1 VRVARVMAGLKIGH
15 EEARRIVNEYR
26 AQNPRIV
33 HLWNALQAA
42 AEMCLKDEPY
52 EYRLPFPCTQ
62 YDPRC
67 GRYLIYRDIAW
78 HPHGKSLTAVVG
90 GERVPLHG
98 GIIAENWTQGTARDV
113 LASAWLRCRS
123 AGYSPILTVHDELV
137 FEVPE
142 ATAREDLKLIVLIME
157 KPLAWAPGLP
167 LKADGK
173 LMSRYGK

>member
-1 VRVARVMAGLKIGH
+1 
-15 EEARRIVNEYR
+15 
-26 AQNPRIV
+26 
-33 HLWNALQAA
+33 
-42 AEMCLKDEPY
+42 MCLKDERY

-67 GRYLIYRDIAW
+67 GRYLIYRDVAW

-113 LASAWLRCRS
+113 LASAWLRCAA
-123 AGYSPILTVHDELV
+123 AGYRPVLSVHDELV
-137 FEVPE
+137 FEVRE
-142 ATAREDLKLIVLIME
+142 ETAHEDLRRITGIME
-157 KPLAWAPGLP
+157 TPIAWARGLP